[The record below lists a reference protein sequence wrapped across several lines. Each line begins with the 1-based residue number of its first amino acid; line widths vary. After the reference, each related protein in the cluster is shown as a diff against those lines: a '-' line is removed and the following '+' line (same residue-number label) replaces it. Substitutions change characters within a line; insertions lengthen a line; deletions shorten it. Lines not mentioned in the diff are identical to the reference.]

1 MRISGASAKL
11 GRWLGV
17 VVLGLSSSV
26 GAPAEWRQLEGNG
39 FTLLSDAPPRN
50 LESFALTYSAF
61 RRVLSLL
68 LVPDHRTLVH
78 STVVLFRSEQ
88 ALAQHVPA
96 SDWENAKIK
105 AFSLEIDGA
114 PLVAMS
120 IAGDWTQALPTAFE
134 SETMWTLRRLGY
146 RVPIWMSQGAGQVM
160 STLRLHKDVCIFG
173 EDDDRFRTPLRRR
186 TWMPWDRFFE
196 VNAGSPEY
204 IGPNADGLYH
214 AQAWA
219 LMHWL
224 LLKDESGRERFMKLA
239 EAWRETGPIEAVPAV
254 MQHPLAGFS
263 KEIDRYIQRKA
274 QVRRIPFDTAT
285 VKSAMK
291 IQKADTVRLEVCL
304 ATLLEQK
311 GSMAEADAALRRA
324 EVVSPDSP
332 LLREALARRALREGR
347 TDEALTRYREAV
359 AAGTPN
365 PKPYLI
371 SANARLDLSSVGGVD
386 YPGGG
391 ASNVAEALVEI
402 RQALAIDPGS
412 AQAYRALGRAH
423 FVAPRVGPDALA
435 ELEAGITPG
444 ADGAQIR
451 LYQALIQERLGR
463 IDDHLTS
470 LATIVSDPE
479 VPESL
484 RKRAAQRWQ
493 HSATKTAEQSAERE
507 VKEGRHDE
515 ARKHV
520 RRLRASAESLG
531 VSTAPYEPMLEW
543 IDENEQLARLK
554 TLYDGKRWVEF
565 AKEAET
571 YLAAYPEV
579 TNAPR
584 IRTYLAEV
592 EKILARPAAH

>member
-1 MRISGASAKL
+1 MRISDASVNL
-11 GRWLGV
+11 RRWLALSV
-17 VVLGLSSSV
+17 VGISSLV

-39 FTLLSDAPPRN
+39 FTLLSDAPPRD

-61 RRVLSLL
+61 RQVLTVL
-68 LVPDHRTLVH
+68 LVPDHKTLVH
-78 STVVLFRSEQ
+78 STVVLFRSERD
-88 ALAQHVPA
+88 LAQHVPA

-120 IAGDWTQALPTAFE
+120 IAGNWTLTLPTAFE

-146 RVPIWMSQGAGQVM
+146 RLPIWMSQGAGQVM

-173 EDDDRFRTPLRRR
+173 EDDDRFRIPLRRR
-186 TWMPWDRFFE
+186 TWLPWDRFFE
-196 VNAGSPEY
+196 IDVGSPEY
-204 IGPNADGLYH
+204 IGPSADGLYH

-239 EAWRETGPIEAVPAV
+239 ESWRETGSVVAVPAI
-254 MQHPLAGFS
+254 MQHPLAGFN
-263 KEIDRYIQRKA
+263 KEIERYIQRKA
-274 QVRRIPFDTAT
+274 QVRRIPFDTGA
-285 VKSAMK
+285 VRSALK
-291 IQKADTVRLEVCL
+291 IQTADTVRLEVCL

-311 GSMAEADAALRRA
+311 GSMVEADTALRRA
-324 EVVSPDSP
+324 EAVSPDSP

-347 TDEALTRYREAV
+347 TEEALARYREAI

-365 PKPYLI
+365 PQPYLT
-371 SANARLDLSSVGGVD
+371 SANARLDESSVGGVD

-402 RQALAIDPGS
+402 RKALALDPGN
-412 AQAYRALGRAH
+412 AAAYRALGRAH
-423 FVAPRVGPDALA
+423 FVAPRVGPDALI
-435 ELEAGITPG
+435 ELEAGIIPG

-470 LATIVSDPE
+470 LASIVSDLEIP
-479 VPESL
+479 VNL
-484 RKRAAQRWQ
+484 RNRAAQRWQ
-493 HSATKTAEQSAERE
+493 QSATRAAEQFAERE
-507 VKEGRHDE
+507 VNEGRHLE
-515 ARKHV
+515 ARDHV
-520 RRLRASAESLG
+520 KRRRASAEALG
-531 VSTAPYEPMLEW
+531 LPTAPFEPMLEW

-565 AKEAET
+565 AKEAEA
-571 YLAAYPEV
+571 YLATYSKA

-592 EKILARPAAH
+592 QKILALPVAH